1 MFNRKRIFP
10 ITFESSTPSSFIFNS
25 SSSSH
30 YCIRR
35 YCVRLN
41 QTFHAC
47 SIMSLID
54 LVDNTHTDKNT
65 THSYLSLYQQLLQ
78 SKKETAT
85 DVLEVGIQ
93 CGGSIKLWKDFFPNA
108 TVVGVDVMKEKEV
121 WDEIRHDRIQLYTE
135 RDAYETDFFVS
146 TFLEKETRFDFLLD
160 DGPHTLDSMV
170 RFIQLYAQIMK
181 EDGIL
186 IIEDVQAWEWMDILR
201 QAVPASLQPYVR
213 VYDLRAVKGR
223 YDDLVFTIDRR
234 STPSSCQTQPLP
246 H

>member
-1 MFNRKRIFP
+1 M
-10 ITFESSTPSSFIFNS
+10 
-25 SSSSH
+25 
-30 YCIRR
+30 R
-35 YCVRLN
+35 YCVRGN
-41 QTFHAC
+41 KTFHPS
-47 SIMSLID
+47 SIMSLVD

-85 DVLEVGIQ
+85 HVLEVGIQ
-93 CGGSIKLWKDFFPNA
+93 CGGSIKLWKDFFTNA
-108 TVVGVDVMKEKEV
+108 TVVGVDIMKKEGV
-121 WDEIRHDRIQLYTE
+121 WEEIRHDRIQLYTE

-146 TFLEKETRFDFLLD
+146 TFLEKESRFDFLLD

-170 RFIQLYAQIMK
+170 RFIQLYSQVMK

-201 QAVPASLQPYVR
+201 QAVPDSLKMYVR
-213 VYDLRAVKGR
+213 IYDLRSVKGR

-234 STPSSCQTQPLP
+234 STPSSCQTQPLLR
-246 H
+246 